1 MVIYDHSPQNRKQ
14 HQAVVISYFRKKS
27 PIKFCSHYTVHSIK
41 YIKKYIIMKYNI
53 KCFSCPAGW
62 YAHGVCGSGSRNDC
76 RFIGDGQYKTLIIE
90 SWKKII

>member
-1 MVIYDHSPQNRKQ
+1 
-14 HQAVVISYFRKKS
+14 
-27 PIKFCSHYTVHSIK
+27 
-41 YIKKYIIMKYNI
+41 MKYNI